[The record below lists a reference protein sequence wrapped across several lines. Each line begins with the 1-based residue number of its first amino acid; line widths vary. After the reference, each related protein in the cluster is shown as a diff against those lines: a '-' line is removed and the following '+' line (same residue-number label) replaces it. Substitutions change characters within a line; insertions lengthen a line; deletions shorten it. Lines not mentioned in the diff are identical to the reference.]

1 MASASVLLVVG
12 LGNPGPGYA
21 RNRHN
26 VGFMAVDS
34 IVRRH
39 RFQPFRKRFHGDLS
53 EGVIDGR
60 TVRVLKPMTY
70 MNDSGRA
77 VVAAA
82 GFYKIPPADILVFH
96 DELDLAA
103 GKVRCKSG
111 GGHAGHNGLRSIHAH
126 IGPSYRRVRIG
137 IGHPGDKD
145 RVVGHVLKD
154 FSKADDTWLVPLLD
168 AIADRFPLLA
178 AGDDAAFM
186 SGVALTLNPPKRKS
200 ERPAEGSADRKPG
213 ETDGL

>member
-111 GGHAGHNGLRSIHAH
+111 AATPVTTACAASTPISVR
-126 IGPSYRRVRIG
+126 RIG
-137 IGHPGDKD
+137 VSASVSVIRVTRTVWLGTCSRIFPRPTIPGW
-145 RVVGHVLKD
+145 
-154 FSKADDTWLVPLLD
+154 F
-168 AIADRFPLLA
+168 RFWTPSPT
-178 AGDDAAFM
+178 GFRFW
-186 SGVALTLNPPKRKS
+186 PPAMTPRS
-200 ERPAEGSADRKPG
+200 
-213 ETDGL
+213 